1 VDFLALMIASFTLP
15 AVTGAVVIAVAGYF
29 AWGPL
34 GGVLGAIVGYAL
46 GMWYTARFA
55 GVPLSP
61 QVKGWLSLLLFLGG
75 LTVLAIV
82 TR

>member
-1 VDFLALMIASFTLP
+1 MDFLALLIASFTVA
-15 AVTGAVVIAVAGYF
+15 AVTGAILLAVAGYS
-29 AWGPL
+29 ALGPI
-34 GGVLGAIVGYAL
+34 GAVLGALVGYAL
-46 GMWYTARFA
+46 GMWYQARYA

-61 QVKGWLSLLLFLGG
+61 HAKGWLSLILFLGG